1 MIVVYDILLI
11 AGIAAFLIYRLFS
24 VLGTR
29 HGEERERPNPFSSE
43 PVQKRALQD
52 TPAAPLSPSSQQ
64 TVIPLAGM
72 EQLVDDKAN
81 ADGRIAEGL
90 NDIAAADRNFQI
102 GSFMQGARMAFEMI
116 VMAYSRGDLDTLRG
130 LLSPKLYSDFEAG
143 VKAREAAGHSNEL
156 TIHRIKSAR
165 IVEAH
170 LGGTMAYVTVDF
182 DVEETSVT
190 RDASGNVV
198 EGDPDKI
205 FRVEDVWTF
214 TRDVRSS
221 DPNWIL
227 IETRAAEE

>member
-1 MIVVYDILLI
+1 MYDILLI

-29 HGEERERPNPFSSE
+29 HGEERERQNPFGSE
-43 PVQKRALQD
+43 ALQKRALQD
-52 TPAAPLSPSSQQ
+52 APAAPLTPQSQQ

-72 EQLVDDKAN
+72 DQLVDGKAN
-81 ADGRIAEGL
+81 EDGRIAEGL

-102 GSFMQGARMAFEMI
+102 GSFMQGARAAFEMV

-190 RDASGNVV
+190 RDAGGSIVD
-198 EGDPDKI
+198 GDPDKI
-205 FRVEDVWTF
+205 FSVEDVWTF